1 MKTFRKT
8 FPITVSFFF
17 ILLFVYAAASKMID
31 FENFQVQLAQSPLL
45 SAYAGMISYG
55 VIALEIGIAVLLFV
69 PKWRNLGMHTAFGLM
84 VAFTVYI
91 YLILHHSDDI
101 PCSCGGILEK
111 MGWPEH
117 LIFNVACVGISLFA
131 IVFIGKE
138 GAVHFRRTAAVSS
151 LIVMISGGGMGALFL
166 SSEYIMKKENN
177 FTRRFPFQPII
188 LDQSF
193 DLEVNSYYFAGS
205 DDQHIYFGN
214 PTAPFQLFTL
224 DHSFKKLETVT
235 IQTDPDLQFRSPK
248 VKVSNDQLFFFD
260 GTVPIIYAGNQKDF
274 SGKVKTKSFRN
285 VYFEQLAI
293 IDSNHFYFT
302 AVSSSTQD
310 KVLGSLQ
317 INETPSVQLRGDILK
332 KKHDGIF
339 DTDGLLLT
347 DKKNSGVF
355 YVHYYSNRIIKL
367 DLNKTKQ
374 TSMRTIDPIST
385 PDIPVTKLEDGRR
398 KMTVPPPTVNR
409 SMAVYGGVLFC
420 ESPRMGKFEERSLW
434 KDHFI
439 IDVYKTYS
447 AEYWGSFYIPKG
459 REKTLRM
466 LATDQYLFVLSGTK
480 IIRYRWNKSVKDSF
494 Q

>member
-1 MKTFRKT
+1 MKTVRKYL
-8 FPITVSFFF
+8 PIIASFFF
-17 ILLFVYAAASKMID
+17 ILLFMYASVSKILD

-45 SAYAGMISYG
+45 SAYAEIISNG

-69 PKWRNLGMHTAFGLM
+69 PKWRNLGMHAAFGLM

-111 MGWPEH
+111 MGWTEH
-117 LIFNVACVGISLFA
+117 LIFNIAGVAIALGAVI
-131 IVFIGKE
+131 IMGKE
-138 GAVHFRRTAAVSS
+138 RALSFRRLAVLSC
-151 LIVMISGGGMGALFL
+151 LIFIISGGGMVALFL
-166 SSEYIMKKENN
+166 SSEHIIKKENN

-188 LDQSF
+188 QDQSF
-193 DLEVNSYYFAGS
+193 DLQVNSYYFAGS
-205 DDQHIYFGN
+205 VDQHIYLGN

-224 DHSFKKLETVT
+224 DHSFKKWGTVT
-235 IQTDPDLQFRSPK
+235 IQTHPDLKFRSPK
-248 VKVSNDQLFFFD
+248 VKVSQDQLFFFD
-260 GTVPIIYAGNQKDF
+260 GTVPVIYAGNPKDF

-285 VYFEQLAI
+285 VYFDQLAI
-293 IDSNHFYFT
+293 IDSTHFYFT
-302 AVSSSTQD
+302 AVSSKTQD
-310 KVLGSLQ
+310 KVLGALQ
-317 INETPSVQLRGDILK
+317 INAKPSVHLRDDILQK
-332 KKHDGIF
+332 KNDGIF

-347 DKKNSGVF
+347 DKKNNGVF
-355 YVHYYSNRIIKL
+355 YVHYYSNRIIRL

-374 TSMRTIDPIST
+374 SSMRTIDPIAI
-385 PDIPVTKLEDGRR
+385 PDIAVTKLEDGRR
-398 KMTVPPPTVNR
+398 KMVAPPPTVNR

-420 ESPRMGKFEERSLW
+420 ESPRMGKFEEKSLW

-459 REKTLRM
+459 KEKTLRM
-466 LATDQYLFVLSGTK
+466 LATDQYLLVLSGTK
-480 IIRYRWNKSVKDSF
+480 MIRYRWNKSVRDNF